1 MSPRPPRPIADLL
14 ADNPYPLR
22 PEAATLIAA
31 RLRDYGV
38 PWSEAAA
45 LVRRLPAEA
54 EPALRLRGEKYGEEG
69 GA

>member
-1 MSPRPPRPIADLL
+1 MTSHGPRPIADLL

-22 PEAATLIAA
+22 PEAATQIAA

-45 LVRRLPAEA
+45 LVRRLPAEH
-54 EPALRLRGEKYGEEG
+54 EPAPPLRERAGK
-69 GA
+69 A